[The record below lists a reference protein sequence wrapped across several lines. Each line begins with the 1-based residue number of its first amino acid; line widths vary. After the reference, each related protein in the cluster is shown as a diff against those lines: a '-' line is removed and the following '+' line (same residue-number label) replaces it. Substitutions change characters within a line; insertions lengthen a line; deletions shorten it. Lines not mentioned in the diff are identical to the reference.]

1 MLAEAVKFAGEEGG
15 LGNLI
20 WMSQRRNIPAH
31 IYLII
36 LIVPIVALIIDRF
49 LFFVQRQLF
58 PHRFGGA
65 GYLKRLF
72 QFFAHRWQG
81 LKGLVLP
88 PDPTMERIVAEQLK
102 AIATLDL
109 SGKSPQKEH
118 LTEQAQTNW
127 RP

>member
-1 MLAEAVKFAGEEGG
+1 MLAETVKFAGEEGG

-20 WMSQRRNIPAH
+20 LMSQRRNIPAH

-36 LIVPIVALIIDRF
+36 LIVPIIALVIDRF

-65 GYLKRLF
+65 GYLKQLVKLLVD
-72 QFFAHRWQG
+72 RWQDF
-81 LKGLVLP
+81 KGLMVP
-88 PDPTMERIVAEQLK
+88 SDSTVQQIVREQLE
-102 AIATLDL
+102 AIAVLGPNARPYERL
-109 SGKSPQKEH
+109 H
-118 LTEQAQTNW
+118 LTEADRRSW